1 MDSPK
6 NKFLVLGKGPT
17 EGIYGSVAKAGKNIV
32 LTLVKQMQ
40 NFA

>member
-1 MDSPK
+1 MK
-6 NKFLVLGKGPT
+6 NQLMVLMMALVQQ
-17 EGIYGSVAKAGKNIV
+17 KNIQF